1 VQWKGSDVRSD
12 CVNNHSTVL
21 SMLKSQDDMGEDNQ
35 EGGVD
40 DWRKLISNTM
50 TIFSDFVNAKKNT
63 TTMATMSI

>member
-1 VQWKGSDVRSD
+1 
-12 CVNNHSTVL
+12 
-21 SMLKSQDDMGEDNQ
+21 MLKSQEDTEEDNQ

-40 DWRKLISNTM
+40 DWRKLIANPM